1 MSQINDALKRAGE
14 APEPPPLPGTPP
26 PLPPLP
32 SSAPVGGFRTIP
44 PPPASSG
51 LQMPVIIVSAALC
64 FIVAVASFLVVR
76 GLTRKGAN
84 SLKQSLE
91 RAAAREK
98 MIPAKDKSANDDAAE
113 AESPKAVSA
122 TAKPAANA
130 APRTSTP
137 VPIRT
142 PSTPAALA
150 AAAPTNR
157 MVTPIAGTNAFP
169 ALKVQGIFY
178 RAKNPSA
185 VLNNKTVFVGDHV
198 FGITVV
204 AITSDSVTVEANGNK
219 KTLTLY

>member
-51 LQMPVIIVSAALC
+51 LQMPVIIVCAALC

-84 SLKQSLE
+84 SLKESLE

-98 MIPAKDKSANDDAAE
+98 VIPAKDKSANAEAAE
-113 AESPKAVSA
+113 AESPKAAST
-122 TAKPAANA
+122 TAKPAVNA
-130 APRTSTP
+130 APKTSTP

-142 PSTPAALA
+142 LATPTAPA

-157 MVTPIAGTNAFP
+157 IVTAVGTNAFP
-169 ALKVQGIFY
+169 PLKVQGIFY

-204 AITSDSVTVEANGNK
+204 DITSDSVTVEANGNK